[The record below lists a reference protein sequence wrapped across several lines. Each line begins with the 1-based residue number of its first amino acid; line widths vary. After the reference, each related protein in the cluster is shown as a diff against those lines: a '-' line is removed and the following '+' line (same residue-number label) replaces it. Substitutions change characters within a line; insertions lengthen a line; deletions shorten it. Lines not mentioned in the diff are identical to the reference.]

1 MESLK
6 NLFQWLRKWVSPV
19 YIAMLF
25 AAFVLWYITKLGD
38 SYTTD
43 HEVTVV
49 IDGTE
54 YNVDCTI
61 RGKGTDLIHYT
72 ISSSRSRFTIPMN
85 DLTLDNPM
93 EDESGVSYAHVTAE
107 SMKLAL
113 ASRMDN
119 IDVISVGK
127 MPKVHV
133 GSETSKNVCSLPD
146 DSKQ

>member
-133 GSETSKNVCSLPD
+133 GNETSKSVCSLPD